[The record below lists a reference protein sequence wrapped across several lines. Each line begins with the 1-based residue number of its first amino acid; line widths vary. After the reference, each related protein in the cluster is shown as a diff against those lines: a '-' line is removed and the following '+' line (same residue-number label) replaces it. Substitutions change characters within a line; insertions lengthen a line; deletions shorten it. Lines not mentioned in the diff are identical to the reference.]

1 MSNLFYLNKYFYL
14 SFSDDDSDYLP
25 EDGATETSDV
35 EKSRLNITD
44 STCNATNNAPKNSTT
59 DAGNGDKP
67 RPRAPDSTS
76 NASEGDVITIDDDE
90 ISEDEMK
97 EPEDREKVRE
107 ELTKLFEESRYTRNQ
122 NVPPPVSSRLPFA
135 IKHPVTHKRVKILPS
150 TTCLMPGKLLTTNVT
165 STKESTNYSHF
176 DETLSIGI
184 CKQKQLEQVQ
194 LEHFNIIQCE
204 KYSPITP
211 QPRSNIESSN
221 PLSYVSQKQPITS
234 HNLITTGTSET
245 TPNKIVNLR
254 TKEPE
259 LDRSANISDDDG
271 GQLPTIEM
279 TFSMATAPADLPPML
294 TETEEPEIVTTRI
307 ISANDAADVVHD
319 IVSDDDDVVCISEDS
334 DSEDYSPK
342 ENIYDYSTNPEAPSK
357 SSKRGAA
364 ENVILLE

>member
-1 MSNLFYLNKYFYL
+1 M

-44 STCNATNNAPKNSTT
+44 STCNATNNVPKNSTT
-59 DAGNGDKP
+59 DTGNGDKR
-67 RPRAPDSTS
+67 RPSVPDSTS
-76 NASEGDVITIDDDE
+76 NASENDVITIDDDE
-90 ISEDEMK
+90 ISEEEMK

-107 ELTKLFEESRYTRNQ
+107 ELTKLFEESRYTGNQ
-122 NVPPPVSSRLPFA
+122 NVPQPVSSRLPFA

-150 TTCLMPGKLLTTNVT
+150 TTCLPGKLLTTNIA
-165 STKESTNYSHF
+165 STKENTNYSHF

-184 CKQKQLEQVQ
+184 SKQKPLQQVP
-194 LEHFNIIQCE
+194 LEHFNVIQRD

-211 QPRSNIESSN
+211 QPPSNIERSN
-221 PLSYVSQKQPITS
+221 TLPYVSQKQPVNS
-234 HNLITTGTSET
+234 HNFITTGTSKT
-245 TPNKIVNLR
+245 TPNKISNLR

-259 LDRSANISDDDG
+259 LDHSANISDVDE

-279 TFSMATAPADLPPML
+279 TFSMATAPADLPLML
-294 TETEEPEIVTTRI
+294 TETEEPEIVTTKI

-342 ENIYDYSTNPEAPSK
+342 ENIYDYSSNPEA
-357 SSKRGAA
+357 SSESTRRGAA